1 MKVEINFPVIVYRN
15 DGQYGASY
23 SLGLSNKRLDGG
35 FDVGYIH
42 VQFRKGVEVPN
53 RTKIKVKNAFLTFYL
68 SKNTKNATFYIMI
81 TDFEIVENAQNNQNI
96 VQNEVKASQNFQSNV
111 QNEIKEDPYYQFG
124 QEIAIADDT
133 PLDLP
138 F

>member
-1 MKVEINFPVIVYRN
+1 MKVEINFPVMVYRN
-15 DGQYGASY
+15 EGQYGTSY

-35 FDVGYIH
+35 FDVGYMQ

-68 SKNTKNATFYIMI
+68 GKNTKKATFYIMI

-96 VQNEVKASQNFQSNV
+96 VQNEVKT
-111 QNEIKEDPYYQFG
+111 DPYAQFG
-124 QEIAIADDT
+124 EEIEITDA
-133 PLDLP
+133 DLP